1 MYINPFLA
9 GAISIVMVEMML
21 LIGVAVF
28 KAYTEKGDSND

>member
-28 KAYTEKGDSND
+28 KAYTEKGDPND